1 MHKKPLIYLTFLL
14 FLFTVCSSCSKSPNK
29 CRFLPKIEKSE
40 VKNEESTDLMGNK
53 FNTYAQINCKY

>member
-1 MHKKPLIYLTFLL
+1 MTFLL

-40 VKNEESTDLMGNK
+40 VKNEESTDLLGNK